1 MKRTLYVKFL
11 GAYVLF
17 AVFGFLIVAT
27 LVYNMTRDYCER
39 EKARNLYA
47 EATQIANT
55 YASDLYNSETSLETV
70 RRQLTV
76 IASYLDAT
84 IWIINPSGRL
94 VVDSSQELKPDSEIV
109 IAGFSPQGVNGSY
122 YLMGDGWGTFH
133 EEVMSVFSPITADF
147 QVLAYVVIH
156 TPVSGIEQMTQQFLN
171 ISYLLLLVLLLL
183 SLIILFFFTSLVYIP
198 LRRITAATEQYATG
212 HMDYKLQVDSDD
224 EMGYLAATLS
234 YMAGEID
241 RSEEDQKKFI
251 ANVSHD
257 FRSPL
262 TSIRGYLKAMLDGT
276 IPADA
281 HEKYLQIVLNETE
294 RLTKLTNDLLS
305 LNNLSSHGM
314 ILDKSDFDINRTIRA
329 TAATFEGVC
338 REKNLAFDL
347 ILTEDEMVVHADE
360 TRIQQVIYNL
370 IDNAVKFSN
379 RDSSI
384 KIETTEKRNKVFLS
398 IKDFGIGIPK
408 EDLNLIFDRFYK
420 SDASRGKDKK
430 GTGLGLSI
438 VREIIRAH
446 DENINVVST
455 VGAGTE
461 FIFSLPK
468 AAVMEEEE

>member
-1 MKRTLYVKFL
+1 MRRTLYFKFL
-11 GAYVLF
+11 LAYLLF
-17 AVFGFLIVAT
+17 AVFGFLIVASF
-27 LVYNMTRDYCER
+27 VYSMTRDYCER
-39 EKARNLYA
+39 EKAKNLYA

-55 YASDLYNSETSLETV
+55 YAADLYNSETSLETV
-70 RRQLTV
+70 WRQLTV
-76 IASYLDAT
+76 IAPYLDAT

-109 IAGFSPQGVNGSY
+109 IEKFAPEATDGGY
-122 YLMGDGWGTFH
+122 CIIGDGWGAFP
-133 EEVMSVFSPITADF
+133 EEMLTVFSPITADY
-147 QVLAYVVIH
+147 QVRAYVVIH
-156 TPVSGIEQMTQQFLN
+156 TPMTGIEQMTQQYLN
-171 ISYLLLLVLLLL
+171 ISYLLLVVLLLL

-198 LRRITAATEQYATG
+198 LRRITTATEQYATG
-212 HMDYKLQVDSDD
+212 HMDYKLQIDSDD

-262 TSIRGYLKAMLDGT
+262 TSIRGYLIAMLDGT
-276 IPADA
+276 IPSELY
-281 HEKYLQIVLNETE
+281 EKYLRIVLNETE

-314 ILDKSDFDINRTIRA
+314 ILDRSDFDINRTIRA

-338 REKNLAFDL
+338 REKNLSVDL
-347 ILTEDEMVVHADE
+347 VLTDEEMIVNADE
-360 TRIQQVIYNL
+360 TRVQQVLYNL

-384 KIETTEKRNKVFLS
+384 MIETTEKRSKVFVS
-398 IKDFGIGIPK
+398 VKDFGIGIPK
-408 EDLNLIFDRFYK
+408 EDQKLIFDRFYK

-446 DENINVVST
+446 EENINVVST
-455 VGAGTE
+455 PGVGTE

-468 AAVMEEEE
+468 ADVMEEM

>member
-1 MKRTLYVKFL
+1 MKRTLYFKFL
-11 GAYVLF
+11 LAYLLF

-27 LVYNMTRDYCER
+27 FVYGMTRDYCER
-39 EKARNLYA
+39 EKARSLYA

-55 YASDLYNSETSLETV
+55 YASDLYNSETSMETV
-70 RRQLTV
+70 RRQLKV

-94 VVDSSQELKPDSEIV
+94 VVDSAQELKPDSEIV
-109 IAGFSPQGVNGSY
+109 IRDFAPTAPEEKY
-122 YLMGDGWGTFH
+122 YLIGDGWGTFQ
-133 EEVMSVFSPITADF
+133 EQVMSVFSPITADY

-156 TPVSGIEQMTQQFLN
+156 TPMTGIEQTAQQFLN
-171 ISYLLLLVLLLL
+171 ISWLLLLVLLLL

-198 LRRITAATEQYATG
+198 LRRITTATEQYAAG
-212 HMDYKLQVDSDD
+212 HMDYKLSVDSDD

-241 RSEEDQKKFI
+241 RSEEDQKKFV

-262 TSIRGYLKAMLDGT
+262 TSIRGYLVAMLDGT
-276 IPADA
+276 IPPEMY
-281 HEKYLQIVLNETE
+281 EKYLRIVLNETE

-305 LNNLSSHGM
+305 LNNLASHGM
-314 ILDKSDFDINRTIRA
+314 ILDRSDFDINRTIRA

-338 REKNLAFDL
+338 REKNLAIDL
-347 ILTEDEMVVHADE
+347 ILTDEEMIVNADE
-360 TRIQQVIYNL
+360 TRVQQVLYNL

-384 KIETTEKRNKVFLS
+384 KIETTEKRSKVFVS
-398 IKDFGIGIPK
+398 VKDFGIGIPK
-408 EDLNLIFDRFYK
+408 EDQKLIFDRFYK
-420 SDASRGKDKK
+420 SDASRGKDRK

-438 VREIIRAH
+438 VREIMRAH
-446 DENINVVST
+446 EENINVIST

-461 FIFSLPK
+461 FIFTLPK
-468 AAVMEEEE
+468 AAVMEELG